1 MKVHLITIE
10 IGIVRTSTTQV
21 ETKGGPIKNLGIV
34 THDTH
39 FVKRRLTI
47 EEDDIPITQ
56 VTLDDPSVGQE
67 KVGLVFHVTKI
78 DTSSIRTDDVLRTR
92 VSCRAVGNK
101 RTQLG
106 KVEGSDANRDGQVH
120 SH

>member
-10 IGIVRTSTTQV
+10 IGVVRTGTTQV
-21 ETKGGPIKNLGIV
+21 ETEGGPIKNLGIV
-34 THDTH
+34 PHDTH
-39 FVKRRLTI
+39 FMKRRLTI

-67 KVGLVFHVTKI
+67 KVGLVLDVTKI
-78 DTSSIRTDDVLRTR
+78 DTSTIRTDDVLGARVCCRT
-92 VSCRAVGNK
+92 VGNEC
-101 RTQLG
+101 TQLG
-106 KVEGSDANRDGQVH
+106 KVEGGDANWDGQVH